1 MKTNNTH
8 INSQKSKA
16 MNVKSML
23 VAVLMSITMFAFA
36 ACNSA
41 SAITSENR
49 TVANNF
55 YGLILR
61 SNAHVI
67 LSQGKDVSVRI
78 EGDERNVSS
87 IETSVEN
94 GALVINGKNETPVTI
109 YVTIND
115 ISLIEVAGGGKIY
128 GSQIINSD
136 MLLLK
141 VVGNGSINVDV
152 RSLTLGMIVR
162 GNGKIYVKG
171 STGDS
176 FTRITG
182 NGRVMA
188 VNLDSYKAFI
198 DVVSENEFS
207 KKNNSGEAKHSALK
221 IHY

>member
-1 MKTNNTH
+1 
-8 INSQKSKA
+8 
-16 MNVKSML
+16 
-23 VAVLMSITMFAFA
+23 
-36 ACNSA
+36 
-41 SAITSENR
+41 
-49 TVANNF
+49 
-55 YGLILR
+55 
-61 SNAHVI
+61 
-67 LSQGKDVSVRI
+67 
-78 EGDERNVSS
+78 
-87 IETSVEN
+87 
-94 GALVINGKNETPVTI
+94 
-109 YVTIND
+109 
-115 ISLIEVAGGGKIY
+115 
-128 GSQIINSD
+128 